1 MTKQLLV
8 NLKRNFQIFNIGLA
22 FSAMGLLLWT
32 DHKYFFWPPQYAGL
46 MNDDG
51 LDAIAVAV
59 GVGLMY
65 YALKNE
71 ENNTLA
77 GILLSVAAGFTSLVA
92 CIQLIHAIF
101 AGRAPMGLGFILSC
115 FLLTEILYT
124 ARTRNTR

>member
-1 MTKQLLV
+1 MNKQLLV
-8 NLKRNFQIFNIGLA
+8 NLKHNFQIFIIGLA
-22 FSAMGLLLWT
+22 CSAMGLLLWT

-51 LDAIAVAV
+51 LDAVAVAV
-59 GVGLMY
+59 GLGLIY
-65 YALKNE
+65 YAIKNE
-71 ENNTLA
+71 KSNTAA
-77 GILLSVAAGFTSLVA
+77 GLLLSIAAGFTSLVA

-115 FLLTEILYT
+115 FLLAEILYT